1 MVARSPQG
9 KTVYD
14 VVRNDVPMRH
24 WTILAQDPSI
34 LGAGGKAL
42 TTTVRVPSE
51 RLERGPKGFRVHV
64 IDYDASSDTFYR
76 ARDKNID
83 TDPYVKVTDIEKL
96 VRDPYFHQQNVY
108 AIAMATLQA
117 FEGALGRTVP
127 WGFPTPSHQIKVAPH
142 AFADANAYY
151 SRESESLNFGY
162 FPDQDGKQVFTCL
175 SHDIVVHE
183 TAHALL
189 DGLRSHYLLP
199 SSTDQAAFHEGFSD
213 IVALLSV
220 FQSQPVIDRLLAPL
234 TARNGRL
241 APGNLTASKLGGTH
255 LAELAE
261 QMGAA
266 LSGVP
271 TSALRTSLSIRP
283 DKRHYTSARFEEEH
297 DRGELLV
304 AIVLGAFF
312 EVWARR
318 LKPLLQGH
326 PDGLARAVVSEEGT
340 TAASQLLR
348 IMIRALDYMPPVD
361 LTFGD
366 FLSALLTAD
375 LQLYPD
381 DTRYRYRDILKH
393 SFESYGVSPASHG
406 RSDGAWDPPRASEF
420 TLAGTHFERM
430 QRDPLEVFRFVW
442 ENKAALGVE
451 PNAFTRVTSVRP
463 VMRISND
470 QTVLRETVAE
480 YVQQL
485 TVYGSELT
493 HMGIRR
499 PEGMP
504 TNRLIN
510 LYGGGTLV
518 FNEYGL
524 LKFHIAT
531 GVKSPRQSDRLQS
544 LWDRGY
550 FAKQP
555 SASARIASLHR
566 DRVLRPHPSFKEAW

>member
-1 MVARSPQG
+1 
-9 KTVYD
+9 
-14 VVRNDVPMRH
+14 MRRH
-24 WTILAQDPSI
+24 T
-34 LGAGGKAL
+34 
-42 TTTVRVPSE
+42 
-51 RLERGPKGFRVHV
+51 H
-64 IDYDASSDTFYR
+64 SST
-76 ARDKNID
+76 AC
-83 TDPYVKVTDIEKL
+83 
-96 VRDPYFHQQNVY
+96 
-108 AIAMATLQA
+108 
-117 FEGALGRTVP
+117 
-127 WGFPTPSHQIKVAPH
+127 AP
-142 AFADANAYY
+142 
-151 SRESESLNFGY
+151 
-162 FPDQDGKQVFTCL
+162 
-175 SHDIVVHE
+175 
-183 TAHALL
+183 
-189 DGLRSHYLLP
+189 HYLLP
-199 SSTDQAAFHEGFSD
+199 SSPDQAAFHEGFSD

-220 FQSQPVIDRLLAPL
+220 FQSQPIIERLLAPL
-234 TARNGRL
+234 TGRNGRL
-241 APGNLTASKLGGTH
+241 ALANLTAARLGGTH

-271 TSALRTSLSIRP
+271 TSALRNSLRIKP
-283 DKRHYTSARFEEEH
+283 NKRHYTSARYEEEH

-312 EVWARR
+312 DVWAQR
-318 LKPLLQGH
+318 LKPLTQGR
-326 PDGLARAVVSEEGT
+326 PDGLARSVVSEEGT
-340 TAASQLLR
+340 TAAGQLLR

-361 LTFGD
+361 LTFRD

-393 SFESYGVSPASHG
+393 AFESYGVTPASRG

-420 TLAGTHFERM
+420 TLTGTHFERM
-430 QRDPLEVFRFVW
+430 QRDPVEVFRFVW

-470 QTVLRETVAE
+470 QTILRETVVE

-504 TNRLIN
+504 TNRLID

-550 FAKQP
+550 FVRQP

-566 DRVLRPHPSFKEAW
+566 DRVLRPCRSFAEAW